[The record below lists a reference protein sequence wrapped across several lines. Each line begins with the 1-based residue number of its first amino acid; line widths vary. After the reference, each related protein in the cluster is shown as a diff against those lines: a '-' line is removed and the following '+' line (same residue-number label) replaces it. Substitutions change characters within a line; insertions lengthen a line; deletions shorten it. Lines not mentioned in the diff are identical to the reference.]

1 MELQNAE
8 FKEAFDEFDTVCV
21 IVWGLMIVHI
31 LLECVLFVFCP
42 RFSNIKVFVRPA
54 PSCLF
59 WFRLSPKRGAWNQNE
74 RWLENLQLCRASL
87 QKEILWKKS
96 FGEQLGITYWNRVL
110 QISHLF
116 LEKNFCPFQDGS
128 YGLHGGKI
136 STCLFPRTWR
146 SLRNCLTGWKRSHLS
161 QRAAGR
167 DEGDGAEPDRRRAA
181 QHDPW
186 GRPRRQRHDWIS
198 RVPGIDEAEGHG
210 GAETLTV
217 ILSSPISCSPLS
229 ASFSE
234 TTLARRS
241 WR

>member
-59 WFRLSPKRGAWNQNE
+59 WFRLSPKRE
-74 RWLENLQLCRASL
+74 RGIKMKDDWKCFNSAPAELPCRNKYCKKKFWGTVWRLKQGSSDFSPL
-87 QKEILWKKS
+87 HSNVLFKEVHMVCMVEKYRHTC
-96 FGEQLGITYWNRVL
+96 FHEPG
-110 QISHLF
+110 HL
-116 LEKNFCPFQDGS
+116 
-128 YGLHGGKI
+128 
-136 STCLFPRTWR
+136 
-146 SLRNCLTGWKRSHLS
+146 LRNCLTGWKRSHLS
-161 QRAAGR
+161 QRASGR
-167 DEGDGAEPDRRRAA
+167 DEGDGAEPDWRRAA

-217 ILSSPISCSPLS
+217 ILSSPISSSPIS

-234 TTLARRS
+234 TTLARRP